1 MQKLRQFFSSSHA
14 IPAQPDSPAPTPGLQ
29 HLIEIGEEVA
39 RGLNARPELDAFL
52 NSVAQ
57 SIARRFPEI
66 DHLLIFVL
74 TPNQPKVT
82 LRAAVGPVGPQ
93 LLAQEHELDVGGLS
107 PVGRVTLS
115 GHYLLIRDYGQ
126 EPNYRPHALLSQTR
140 SELVIP
146 LGVDET
152 IIGALD
158 VQSKRIDGFSDA
170 TISTLRALAHPIALA
185 VDSLQV
191 YATSQHS
198 LRENQA
204 LYQQT
209 QINLREIERLNYQ
222 LTGRAWSEYL
232 RLHPQATAMTLE
244 MDTGQVVHETEWTAT
259 LHQAATQRQTLV
271 TARDEGQIVALP
283 IMVRNEVIGA
293 MEFELESGADMSP
306 AALDLL
312 AAVGQRLG
320 MALDNRRLLDET
332 QRSAQ
337 REAMI
342 NDIGAD
348 LQSASGVDA
357 ILQRAARHLQEAL
370 NAQEVAIRLGT
381 VPTDPQP
388 KPVEGETVS

>member
-1 MQKLRQFFSSSHA
+1 MQKLSRYFSSSRA
-14 IPAQPDSPAPTPGLQ
+14 TPVRSDDPDQADGRQ

-39 RGLNARPELDAFL
+39 RGLYARPEVDTFL
-52 NSVAQ
+52 NSIAQ
-57 SIARRFPEI
+57 SIARRFPGIE
-66 DHLLIFVL
+66 HVLIFVL
-74 TPNQPKVT
+74 APNHQKVT
-82 LRAAVGPVGPQ
+82 LRAAAGPVSAQ

-115 GHYLLIRDYGQ
+115 GQHLLIRDYSW
-126 EPNYRPHALLSQTR
+126 EPNYKPHALLSQTR

-152 IIGALD
+152 ISGALD
-158 VQSKRIDGFSDA
+158 VQSRQINGFNES
-170 TISTLRALAHPIALA
+170 TITILRAIANQIAMA
-185 VDSLQV
+185 VDSLQL
-191 YATSQHS
+191 YETSQRS

-209 QINLREIERLNYQ
+209 QTNLREIERLNYQ

-232 RLHPQATAMTLE
+232 RLQPQATALTLDME
-244 MDTGQVVHETEWTAT
+244 TGQVVHETEWTAT

-271 TARDEGQIVALP
+271 AAEADYQVVALP
-283 IMVRNEVIGA
+283 ITVRNEVIGA
-293 MEFELESGADMSP
+293 MEFELAPGSDVSP

-332 QRSAQ
+332 QRIAQ

-342 NDIGAD
+342 NDIGSD
-348 LQSASGVDA
+348 LQSATGVDA

-370 NAQEVAIRLGT
+370 NAQEVAIRLGAA
-381 VPTDPQP
+381 PIDQ
-388 KPVEGETVS
+388 KSRPVQGETAL